1 MTPPTLLSHR
11 ISITLGT
18 MFKALLL
25 ALGVVLLYNLRDLVL
40 VLALSIV
47 IASTVTPVAHFLKRY
62 RIPHLLS
69 VLLVYLAGFAI
80 LLVLVPYLIFPLL
93 GDLSD
98 LLVTLPTKIGHLPLF
113 TSSTGYLS
121 SIYGKF
127 GGTELPLTDI
137 IGQWQQSITGLPQG
151 FVQTASLLF
160 GGFFSFILVIV
171 FSFYLSVQPDGIN
184 SFLRIITPLKQ
195 EAYVIDVW
203 QRSQRKIGYWMQGQ
217 VLLGLLI
224 GVMVFLGLTIL
235 QVKYALVL
243 AVLAAVFEL
252 IPFFGP
258 VLSAVPGVLFGFSD
272 SVTLGFI
279 VLGFYIIIQQFEN
292 HLIQPLVV
300 EKMIG
305 VPPMVVIIAILV
317 GAQLAGVVGMIL
329 AIPVAVVLMELLSDW
344 EKQKLLAA
352 HNA

>member
-1 MTPPTLLSHR
+1 MALLTPSTHQ
-11 ISITLGT
+11 ISVGLGT
-18 MFKALLL
+18 MIKALLL
-25 ALGVVLLYNLRDLVL
+25 FLAVVLLYQLRDLVMA
-40 VLALSIV
+40 LALSIV
-47 IASTVTPVAHFLKRY
+47 IASAVMPIAQFFKRY

-69 VLLVYLAGFAI
+69 VVLVFAAAFGV
-80 LLVLVPYLIFPLL
+80 LLVLIPYLIFPLL

-98 LLVTLPTKIGHLPLF
+98 LLVSLPSKIGHLPLF
-113 TSSTGYLS
+113 MDSTSYLGS
-121 SIYGKF
+121 LYGKL
-127 GGTELPLTDI
+127 GGGELSLA
-137 IGQWQQSITGLPQG
+137 GVLARWQQSVSALPQG

-184 SFLRIITPLKQ
+184 NFLRIVTPLKQ
-195 EAYVIDVW
+195 EAYIIDVW
-203 QRSQRKIGYWMQGQ
+203 RRSQQKIGYWMQGQ
-217 VLLGLLI
+217 VLLGVLI

-329 AIPVAVVLMELLSDW
+329 AIPVAVVLMELLGDW
-344 EKQKLLAA
+344 EKQKLLSAN
-352 HNA
+352 NA

>member
-1 MTPPTLLSHR
+1 MSTPPTTR
-11 ISITLGT
+11 ISISFAT
-18 MFKALLL
+18 MLNVLLL
-25 ALGVVLLYNLRDLVL
+25 VVGVILLYNLRDLIM

-47 IASTVTPVAHFLKRY
+47 IASTVAPVARFLHRY
-62 RIPHLLS
+62 RLPHLVS
-69 VLLVYLAGFAI
+69 VLLVYLAAFGVV
-80 LLVLVPYLIFPLL
+80 LVLVPYLVFPLL

-98 LLVTLPTKIGHLPLF
+98 LLVSLPDRLGHLPF
-113 TSSTGYLS
+113 FANSTSYLGS
-121 SIYGKF
+121 LYGKL
-127 GGTELPLTDI
+127 GGSEASLAGVI
-137 IGQWQQSITGLPQG
+137 AEWQQGFAHLPQG
-151 FVQTASLLF
+151 FVQTASFLF
-160 GGFFSFILVIV
+160 GGFFSFILVVV

-184 SFLRIITPLKQ
+184 NFLRIVTPPKQ

-203 QRSQRKIGYWMQGQ
+203 RRSQKKIGYWMQGQ
-217 VLLGLLI
+217 VLLGVLI

-243 AVLAAVFEL
+243 AFLAAIFEL

-305 VPPMVVIIAILV
+305 VPPMIVIIAILV
-317 GAQLAGVVGMIL
+317 GAQLSGVVGMIL
-329 AIPVAVVLMELLSDW
+329 AIPVAVVLMELIGDW
-344 EKQKLLAA
+344 EKKKLLSAN
-352 HNA
+352 NA